1 MDVPQ
6 PCFMKSSCQS
16 FTTTQSDFI
25 TQSCLTEQ
33 SYLITVLSN
42 DKPISQHE
50 PTSYQKSFHNTL
62 HSDKVHC
69 LAPIKMFIMI
79 QSCPLWPNSSH
90 KVILLHE
97 TSLMTTTSSS
107 TILTFVMQIASI
119 CVKPSKCLFHSSAL
133 IPLDSDGRINQT
145 VQLIWLHF
153 SLKTVSNCQSYIISF
168 LLSPVLWNDP
178 LFILIL
184 EQQSA
189 LLTMI
194 NCCINTPYTPSH
206 PPSWLG
212 NSMMACS
219 PECRMTESPRSHSL
233 LQTASNKAACWPPLC
248 SACCFRQC
256 WLMLSWWRNR
266 TWH

>member
-1 MDVPQ
+1 MT
-6 PCFMKSSCQS
+6 K
-16 FTTTQSDFI
+16 
-25 TQSCLTEQ
+25 L
-33 SYLITVLSN
+33 
-42 DKPISQHE
+42 
-50 PTSYQKSFHNTL
+50 
-62 HSDKVHC
+62 
-69 LAPIKMFIMI
+69 
-79 QSCPLWPNSSH
+79 SH

-256 WLMLSWWRNR
+256 
-266 TWH
+266 